1 MENFIFCAV
10 SCENSKRLKTVI
22 FFKTLHH
29 QKVTQCLTMSQI
41 HICRLKLLSTVQY
54 IDSYFDMSTG
64 ILKKKKNP
72 LETYYSINSH
82 SQRFFRDRCSEN
94 FSIFTEKHLCWSYF
108 LIKLQAFNMLI
119 FSLYPP
125 ILVAPALSV
134 QCVKGSGEFHTFPIH
149 KIHHNL

>member
-54 IDSYFDMSTG
+54 IDSYSDMSTG

-82 SQRFFRDRCSEN
+82 SQRFFRDRCSEKFLN
-94 FSIFTEKHLCWSYF
+94 IHRKTPVLELLFNKVTGLQYINIQLISTNPCGSSSFCIVCKGKWGIPHLPHP
-108 LIKLQAFNMLI
+108 QD
-119 FSLYPP
+119 PP
-125 ILVAPALSV
+125 
-134 QCVKGSGEFHTFPIH
+134 
-149 KIHHNL
+149 